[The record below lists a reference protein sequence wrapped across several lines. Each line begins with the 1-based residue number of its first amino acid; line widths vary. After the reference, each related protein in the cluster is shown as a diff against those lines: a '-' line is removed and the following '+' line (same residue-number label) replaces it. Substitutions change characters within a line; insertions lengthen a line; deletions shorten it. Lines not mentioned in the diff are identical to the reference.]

1 MQKLNQPCP
10 LPTREEL
17 KSLRSLRREVDEARA
32 HLASVNA
39 GMRGEMWFASDRYRE
54 LLEERITKL
63 NSTLERLMAFVN
75 SIEDSRTRRVF
86 MMHYV
91 MGYSWQKIAFQ
102 IEASSES
109 TPRLL
114 HSRYLERLPAEN
126 DSEKNK
132 KA

>member
-1 MQKLNQPCP
+1 MQNANQHYP

-17 KSLRSLRREVDEARA
+17 KSLRSLRRELEEARA

-39 GMRGEMWFASDRYRE
+39 GHKGEMWYASDRYRE
-54 LLEERITKL
+54 LLQDRIDML
-63 NSTLERLMAFVN
+63 NRTLERLMAFVN

-114 HSRYLERLPAEN
+114 HSRYLEKLPSEN
-126 DSEKNK
+126 DSEKKK

>member
-1 MQKLNQPCP
+1 MPIASQSYS

-39 GMRGEMWFASDRYRE
+39 GSKGDMWFSSERYRI
-54 LLEERITKL
+54 LLEERIEKL
-63 NSTLERLMAFVN
+63 NATLERLMAFVN

-114 HSRYLERLPAEN
+114 HSRYLERLPTEK
-126 DSEKNK
+126 DSEKKK